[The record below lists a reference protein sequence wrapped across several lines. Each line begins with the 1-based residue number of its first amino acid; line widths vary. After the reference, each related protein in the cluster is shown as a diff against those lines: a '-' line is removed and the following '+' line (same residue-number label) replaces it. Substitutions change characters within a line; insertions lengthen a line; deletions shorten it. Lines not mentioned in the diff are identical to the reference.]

1 MVWVESLS
9 SYRLLKSAKPYF
21 QDEEHRYASTEPLL
35 DMAKSAWIIILSQ
48 ALFFRVFVLQIP
60 FPFWAPTRLKTQTQ
74 DYEFDEL
81 PKTAEP
87 TVLVNSAGFVYE
99 INAIRSAILNGDLS
113 VDSEF
118 VIYIRR

>member
-1 MVWVESLS
+1 
-9 SYRLLKSAKPYF
+9 
-21 QDEEHRYASTEPLL
+21 
-35 DMAKSAWIIILSQ
+35 MAKNARIIILSQ

-60 FPFWAPTRLKTQTQ
+60 FPFWAPTRLKTPTQ